1 MIKKFIVGLLIISLC
16 SIYASCTADSD
27 DSAVT
32 TQAETTAPAEE
43 TDGTLYWDTY
53 LPANDY
59 DGYNFRVAVRDGE
72 DHIAEIWSEKQSGEI
87 LNDSVYLRNAA
98 VKEAYN
104 IKITAAA
111 LDEASSTQFVKA
123 SVLSGSDEYD
133 LAALHMVEAAN
144 ASLEGLFMNWLN
156 IPYVDLDNAW
166 WSSDVKES
174 LVIDNKLMLTAG
186 DYSYADLGFTM
197 ALAFNKNLIEEYSL
211 TNPYEK
217 VKSGDWTL
225 EEFKK
230 MVRGVSADLNG
241 DSIYDVNDLYGLMM
255 VGGASKTVLFF
266 GAGQFITQTGSDG
279 LPELCLNTPKTLE
292 IFDFFFD
299 LYFTGNNTLF
309 FPDNDPME
317 KTWTVNFEENRVL
330 FVPLQ
335 VNSMQRLRNMEADFG
350 MLPYP
355 KYNAEQNKYY
365 SMVNGHSTI
374 MAIPITVLDTERT
387 GILIEALA
395 SESHRTVI
403 PTYAEIVTKVKYSRD
418 NDTSLM
424 IDYILESRTY
434 NFGYVYMGSTGI
446 GFIFTTLMDSKNNNF
461 SSSFAKIEESTLK
474 HFEKVIS
481 AYQNLP

>member
-1 MIKKFIVGLLIISLC
+1 MIKKIIAGILILSLC
-16 SIYASCTADSD
+16 IIYSSCTADTID
-27 DSAVT
+27 NDIE
-32 TQAETTAPAEE
+32 TQAETTVAAEE
-43 TDGTLYWDTY
+43 TDSTLYWDAY
-53 LPANDY
+53 LPADDY
-59 DGYNFRVAVRDGE
+59 DGYNFRVAVRDGD

-87 LNDSVYLRNAA
+87 LNDSVYVRNAA

-104 IKITAAA
+104 IEITAAA
-111 LDEASSTQFVKA
+111 LNESSSAQLVKS

-156 IPYVDLDNAW
+156 IPHIDLDNPW

-186 DYSYADLGFTM
+186 DYTYADLGFTM

-225 EEFKK
+225 DEFKN

-266 GAGQFITQTGSDG
+266 GAGQFITQNNSEG
-279 LPELCLNTPKTLE
+279 LPELCLNNPKTLE
-292 IFDFFFD
+292 VFDFFYD
-299 LYFTGNNTLF
+299 LYFTGSNTLF

-317 KTWTVNFEENRVL
+317 KTWTVNFEEGRVL

-335 VNSMQRLRNMEADFG
+335 VNAMKSLRNMKADFG

-355 KYNAEQNKYY
+355 KYNAEQEKYY
-365 SMVNGHSTI
+365 SMVNGHST
-374 MAIPITVLDTERT
+374 MMTVPITVAEPERT
-387 GILIEALA
+387 GIIIEALA
-395 SESHRTVI
+395 SESHRTII

-446 GFIFTTLMDSKNNNF
+446 GFILTTLMDTQDNNF
-461 SSSFAKIEESTLK
+461 SSAYAKIENSTIK

>member
-1 MIKKFIVGLLIISLC
+1 MVKNSLTGILMISACMLFS
-16 SIYASCTADSD
+16 SCAADPNE
-27 DSAVT
+27 SAAAV
-32 TQAETTAPAEE
+32 QSETTVPAEE
-43 TDGTLYWDTY
+43 TGGTLYWDAY
-53 LPANDY
+53 LPEQDY
-59 DGYNFRVAVRDGE
+59 AGYDFRIAVRDGE

-104 IKITAAA
+104 IGITAAA
-111 LDEASSTQFVKA
+111 LNESSSAQLVKS
-123 SVLSGSDEYD
+123 SVLSGSDDYD

-144 ASLEGLFMNWLN
+144 ISLEGIFMNWLN
-156 IPYVDLDNAW
+156 IPHIDLDNAW
-166 WSSDVKES
+166 WSSGVKES
-174 LVIDNKLMLTAG
+174 LVIDNKLMLAAG

-217 VKSGDWTL
+217 VKSGEWTL
-225 EEFKK
+225 EEFKS
-230 MVRGVSADLNG
+230 MVLGVSADLNG
-241 DSIYDVNDLYGLMM
+241 DSVYDSGDLYGLMM

-266 GAGQFITQTGSDG
+266 GAGQFITKNSSEG
-279 LPELCLNTPKTLE
+279 LPELCLNNPKTLE
-292 IFDFFFD
+292 IFGFFFD
-299 LYFTGNNTLF
+299 LYFSGNNTLF

-317 KTWTVNFEENRVL
+317 KTWTVNFEEGRVL

-335 VNSMQRLRNMEADFG
+335 VNAMQSLRNMKADFG

-355 KYNAEQNKYY
+355 KYNAEQEKYY
-365 SMVNGHSTI
+365 SMVNGHST
-374 MAIPITVLDTERT
+374 MMSVPITVADTERT
-387 GILIEALA
+387 GVVTEALA

-403 PTYAEIVTKVKYSRD
+403 PAYAEIVTKVKYSRD

-424 IDYILESRTY
+424 IDYILGSRTY
-434 NFGYVYMGSTGI
+434 NFGYVYTGPSGI
-446 GFIFTTLMDSKNNNF
+446 GFILTTLMDTRDSNF
-461 SSSFAKIEESTLK
+461 SSAYAKIEKATLG

>member
-1 MIKKFIVGLLIISLC
+1 MIKKIIAGILILSSCI
-16 SIYASCTADSD
+16 IYSSCAADSA

-32 TQAETTAPAEE
+32 TQTETAAPAAE
-43 TDGTLYWDTY
+43 TDGTVYWDAY
-53 LPANDY
+53 LPVSDY
-59 DGYNFRVAVRDGE
+59 GGYNFRVAVRDGA

-87 LNDSVYLRNAA
+87 LNDSVFLRNAA
-98 VKEAYN
+98 VQEAYN
-104 IKITAAA
+104 IEITAAA
-111 LDEASSTQFVKA
+111 LDESSSAQLVKA

-144 ASLEGLFMNWLN
+144 ASLEGIFMNWLN
-156 IPYVDLDNAW
+156 IPYIDLGNAW

-174 LVIDNKLMLTAG
+174 LVIDQKLMLEAG
-186 DYSYADLGFTM
+186 DYTYADLGFTM

-211 TNPYEK
+211 ANPYEK

-225 EEFKK
+225 DEFKS
-230 MVRGVSADLNG
+230 MVRGVSADING
-241 DSIYDVNDLYGLMM
+241 DSVYDASDLYGLMM

-266 GAGQFITQTGSDG
+266 GAGQFITQNNSEGF
-279 LPELCLNTPKTLE
+279 PELCLNNPKTLE

-299 LYFTGNNTLF
+299 LYFTGSNTLY

-317 KTWTVNFEENRVL
+317 KTWTDNFEAGRVL

-335 VNSMQRLRNMEADFG
+335 VNAMQSLRDMKADFG

-355 KYNAEQNKYY
+355 KYNAEQEKYY
-365 SMVNGHSTI
+365 SMVNGHST
-374 MAIPITVLDTERT
+374 MMSVPITVADSERT
-387 GILIEALA
+387 GVIIEALA

-424 IDYILESRTY
+424 IDYILGSRTY
-434 NFGYVYMGSTGI
+434 NFGYVYTGPTGM
-446 GFIFTTLMDSKNNNF
+446 GFILTSLMDGRNNNF
-461 SSSFAKIEESTLK
+461 SSAYAKIEKSTVK
-474 HFEKVIS
+474 HFENVIS
-481 AYQNLP
+481 AYKNLP